1 VLTQGAARSMTVSIS
16 RVASSP
22 VTQPQRF
29 IFAVGAAAAILCPSG
44 IGAQIPCDS
53 ARAKGLPVIERPAI
67 HDTAATLVVLLTGD
81 GGWASADEKV
91 ATGLRA
97 RGAAVVGLNMR
108 SYLGERKTPQQTAD
122 DVGCIAEHFSEV
134 WHRSRLMLLGYSR
147 GADIAPFVAARWP
160 ETLRGR
166 LNMVAL
172 ISPSRQANFTFHW
185 IDLFRD
191 VERDDDLSLGPEL
204 QRLRGLRV
212 ICVFGTDDKTS
223 GCLGSD
229 PQLVQSFVRP
239 GGHRLIGGFEAMADL
254 LAAGLSPPHE

>member
-1 VLTQGAARSMTVSIS
+1 MT
-16 RVASSP
+16 
-22 VTQPQRF
+22 
-29 IFAVGAAAAILCPSG
+29 
-44 IGAQIPCDS
+44 
-53 ARAKGLPVIERPAI
+53 KLPLIERPALQ
-67 HDTAATLVVLLTGD
+67 DTAQTLVVLLTGD

-97 RGAAVVGLNMR
+97 RGAAVIGLNMR
-108 SYLGERKTPQQTAD
+108 SYLGERKTPEQAAD
-122 DVGCIAEHFSEV
+122 DVGCIAEYFSGV

-160 ETLRGR
+160 EVLRGR

-172 ISPSRQANFTFHW
+172 VSPSRRANFKFHL

-212 ICVFGTDDKTS
+212 ICIYGAEDRTS
-223 GCLGSD
+223 GCPGSD
-229 PQLVQSFVRP
+229 PQLVQSYVRP
-239 GGHRLIGGFEAMADL
+239 GGHRLTGGFDAVADL
-254 LAAGLSPPHE
+254 LAAGLSPPR